1 MEAYP
6 SQIIQFFNGFKQS
19 VIPLFQRPYEWKET
33 NWKTFWDDALQRS
46 EASTD
51 ASHFMGAIVTMPARS
66 VPERVAKH
74 LVSLIVSKGSRRSL
88 SCFAQSE
95 MHFPSDAKTARSRI
109 QNYYLTNEGYEGL
122 DYLKLLPTQ
131 DDRDNFEALVS
142 DTGNQQFSEM
152 QMHKAYRYLQQKIE
166 EGDSDGNPINVSR
179 LLETIERKLVIVN
192 INLSETENPY
202 LIFESL
208 NAKGSP
214 LTQADLVRNYF
225 LMRFMVATQEEISKD
240 FWLPM
245 QRRLGDNLT
254 EFMRHYLMRSGEE
267 VLKDDVYSQLKK
279 QVQATSE
286 EGVKSV
292 LEDMHRVSNLNI
304 SVIKPTEELDP
315 DIQAG
320 LMQLARWD
328 VTTSYPLTLKLYDA
342 YDRDQ
347 VTKNDFNQCL
357 LNIKIIRNSTNGVRS
372 THKPAKAHISPSC
385 KGVHCC

>member
-33 NWKTFWDDALQRS
+33 NWKTFWDDALERY

-66 VPERVAKH
+66 VPVGVAKH
-74 LVSLIVSKGSRRSL
+74 LIIDGQQRLTTLALLLCAIRDAL
-88 SCFAQSE
+88 
-95 MHFPSDAKTARSRI
+95 PSDAKTARSRI

-152 QMHKAYRYLQQKIE
+152 QMHKAYRYPQQKIE

-225 LMRFMVATQEEISKD
+225 LMRFMVATQEEIYKD

-279 QVQATSE
+279 RVQATSE

-292 LEDMHRVSNLNI
+292 LEDMHRVSNFYLRL
-304 SVIKPTEELDP
+304 IKPTEELDP

-357 LNIKIIRNSTNGVRS
+357 LNIEIIRNSTNGVRS